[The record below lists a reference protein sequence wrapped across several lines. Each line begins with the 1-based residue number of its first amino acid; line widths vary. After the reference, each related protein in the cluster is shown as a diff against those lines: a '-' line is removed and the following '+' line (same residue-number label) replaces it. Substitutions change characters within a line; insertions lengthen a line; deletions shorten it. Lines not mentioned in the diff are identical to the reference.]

1 MPSQGHSRRLNAAS
15 FLSKDNQIYTFL
27 GYEPITAHHM
37 IESLDKIASQI
48 TNPTVIVLDN
58 ASIHRAKSIQEKR
71 AQ

>member
-1 MPSQGHSRRLNAAS
+1 
-15 FLSKDNQIYTFL
+15 
-27 GYEPITAHHM
+27 M